1 MSNQQ
6 QMFDYAFDEARR
18 MIEVAVCEASREE
31 TDQKAWWKRAMDLMS
46 LSRDLASSIDEAE
59 MFSED
64 GDTDTDDD
72 DDDDEG
78 EGEGEDTDDEMP
90 ELVDVETSA

>member
-72 DDDDEG
+72 DFVSLFNHAPVYRER
-78 EGEGEDTDDEMP
+78 TRSV
-90 ELVDVETSA
+90 LKKSL